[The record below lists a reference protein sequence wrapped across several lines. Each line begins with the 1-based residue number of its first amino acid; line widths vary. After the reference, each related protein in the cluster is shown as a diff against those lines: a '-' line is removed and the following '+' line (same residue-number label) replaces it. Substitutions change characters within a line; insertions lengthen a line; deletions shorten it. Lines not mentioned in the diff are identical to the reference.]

1 MRRKEATMKIL
12 EMRPYDKAR
21 DEPRTGWDAFSVE
34 NALQAGKQLYVDQ
47 YGDIWTAGQQEYI
60 GKVRKEMAI

>member
-47 YGDIWTAGQQEYI
+47 YGDIWTAGQREYI
-60 GKVRKEMAI
+60 GKVRKEMVV